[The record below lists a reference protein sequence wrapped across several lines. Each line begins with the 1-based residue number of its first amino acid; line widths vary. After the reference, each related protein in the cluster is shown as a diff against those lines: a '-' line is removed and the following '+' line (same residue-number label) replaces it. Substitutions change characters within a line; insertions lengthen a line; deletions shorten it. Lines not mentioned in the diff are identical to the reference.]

1 MIPEGLSRETTIRR
15 TEEGAWFHDG
25 EPVEHPGV
33 KKAFDTWVDRAEDG
47 RYILK
52 NEVNWAYVEIKGAP
66 VFVVGARADG
76 SQVDLQLSDRRAEAL
91 DFDSLRQDEEGFLYC
106 SVRDGKLTAKFTRDA
121 LFDLEDLW
129 VEEDDGRIG
138 VRRGE
143 AVHPIPVESEP
154 VR

>member
-15 TEEGAWFHDG
+15 TEEGVWFHDG

-52 NEVNWAYVEIKGAP
+52 NEVNWAYVEIEGAP
-66 VFVVGARADG
+66 VFVVGARAHG
-76 SQVDLQLSDRRAEAL
+76 EQIDLQLSDRRAEVL
-91 DFDSLRQDEEGFLYC
+91 DFDSLRQDREGFLFC
-106 SVRDGKLTAKFTRDA
+106 TVRDGKLTAKFTRDA
-121 LFDLEDLW
+121 LFDLEALW
-129 VEEDDGRIG
+129 VEDEEGRIG
-138 VRRGE
+138 VRRGGE
-143 AVHPIPVESEP
+143 VQSIPIDSEP